1 MTFNSE
7 AKQDQFVANILKFK
21 KNGFFVD
28 IGSCDAIG
36 SNNTFFFE
44 SLNWNGL
51 CVESNSIYNN
61 SYKNRQCTYI
71 NEDAFKLNYL
81 EIFKK
86 LNFPKS
92 IDYLSVDIDELS
104 FNLLTKLPH
113 ENYRFKVITI
123 EHDSYHLGGYFKEK
137 QRDFLNTLNY
147 ELIIANVFV
156 EQYGY
161 GPNLPF
167 EDWWVDPKEFDTNYI
182 NKIKSENI
190 YPSQIISKF
199 SN

>member
-1 MTFNSE
+1 MIFSSE

-28 IGSCDAIG
+28 IGSCGAIG
-36 SNNTFFFE
+36 ANNTFFFE
-44 SLNWNGL
+44 SLDWNGL
-51 CVESNSIYNN
+51 CVESNSIYND
-61 SYKNRQCTYI
+61 SYKDRKCNYI
-71 NEDAFKLNYL
+71 NEDAFRLNYL

-92 IDYLSVDIDELS
+92 IDYLSLDIDELS
-104 FNLLTKLPH
+104 FDLLTKLPH

-123 EHDSYHLGGYFKEK
+123 EHDSYHLGETLREK
-137 QRDFLNTLNY
+137 QRDFLKNLNY
-147 ELIIANVFV
+147 ELIIGNVFV
-156 EQYGY
+156 EQDGY

-167 EDWWVDPKEFDTNYI
+167 EDWWVDPKEFDAGYI
-182 NKIKSENI
+182 AQIKSENI

-199 SN
+199 KN